1 MNGGEME
8 AKKPRKK
15 FKPSGQMSFKPL
27 HEKSFS
33 AVLDYATE
41 VNEAI
46 NSGSP
51 MFTPHDHHCG
61 PVDYLICVDQ
71 AIKAAELNK
80 GMIKNWRKLLDG
92 KEISAGSKNM
102 LVAKLAPLFI
112 SAEYSLWPRARFF
125 CPAQAWTETQRK
137 RKTVLYEAMSPKQV
151 VTAAPNYFIPSD
163 TARHCGE
170 DGAPRVVAEAPIA
183 QEPAQGKIPEEFNDF
198 DPQSDASFAR
208 QESSA

>member
-27 HEKSFS
+27 YEKAFS

-71 AIKAAELNK
+71 ACKAAELSQ
-80 GMIKNWRKLLDG
+80 GMIRNWRKLLDG
-92 KEISAGSKNM
+92 KEIGAGSKHM
-102 LVAKLAPLFI
+102 LVVKLAPLFI
-112 SAEYSLWPRARFF
+112 S
-125 CPAQAWTETQRK
+125 
-137 RKTVLYEAMSPKQV
+137 
-151 VTAAPNYFIPSD
+151 
-163 TARHCGE
+163 
-170 DGAPRVVAEAPIA
+170 
-183 QEPAQGKIPEEFNDF
+183 
-198 DPQSDASFAR
+198 
-208 QESSA
+208 